1 MKIGKPIRSPEAQ
14 ALLLGRVS
22 KPRTRPK
29 PRVKPDRG
37 VLGLAE
43 QRALTRWHKPLPA
56 ILAEALVVNQAL
68 LDRLDVGVYGPNQ
81 ESKEQYQIVLN
92 GLYHATQQQQ
102 EALEIFGEVDWSE
115 GE

>member
-1 MKIGKPIRSPEAQ
+1 MTTPATTKPKPTAATIRQ
-14 ALLLGRVS
+14 IS
-22 KPRTRPK
+22 KPRVKPK
-29 PRVKPDRG
+29 LRDKPDRG
-37 VLGLAE
+37 VLSVAE

-56 ILAEALVVNQAL
+56 ILAEALAVNQSL